1 MESALARVLPLL
13 RSEAR
18 KKARSVDGYLELLA
32 RDLDSTGPAQDLMRS
47 RIVPR
52 IYERWWRPGLGR
64 MAKGVFGP
72 GMAEEYRIAR
82 TLLSIAPGDG
92 VLDVAC
98 GPGNFSREFARAV
111 GDTGLVVGIDA
122 SRTMLARAAADDRNA
137 DVDNLVF
144 VLGDATELPFRPRSF
159 DAICCFA
166 ALHLFADPLRA
177 LDRMRAVLTPGGRIA
192 IFTSCRG
199 RYGPL
204 RTLESIVGGG
214 SGVHMFEQDEI
225 VKALEGRGFVDIRQ
239 RLAGFTQFF
248 GGRLESG

>member
-1 MESALARVLPLL
+1 VAL
-13 RSEAR
+13 
-18 KKARSVDGYLELLA
+18 LE
-32 RDLDSTGPAQDLMRS
+32 RDLDSTGPTQDLMRS

-111 GDTGLVVGIDA
+111 GDAGLVVGIDA

-144 VLGDATELPFRPRSF
+144 MLGDAIELPFRPRSF
-159 DAICCFA
+159 DAVCCFA
-166 ALHLFADPLRA
+166 ALHLFADPFRA

-192 IFTSCRG
+192 IFTTCRS
-199 RYGPL
+199 RYAPL
-204 RTLESIVGGG
+204 RALESIVGGR
-214 SGVHMFEQDEI
+214 SGMLMFEQDEI
-225 VKALEGRGFVDIRQ
+225 VKALEERSFVDLRQ
-239 RLAGFTQFF
+239 RLAGFTQFV
-248 GGRLESG
+248 GGRLPPS

>member
-1 MESALARVLPLL
+1 V
-13 RSEAR
+13 
-18 KKARSVDGYLELLA
+18 ELLA
-32 RDLDSTGPAQDLMRS
+32 REVDSTGPAQDLMRS
-47 RIVPR
+47 RMVPR

-82 TLLSIAPGDG
+82 TLLAIAPGDG

-144 VLGDATELPFRPRSF
+144 VLGDAIDLPFRRKTF
-159 DAICCFA
+159 DAVCCFA

-192 IFTSCRG
+192 IFTTCRG
-199 RYGPL
+199 RYAPL
-204 RTLESIVGGG
+204 RTLESMVGAA
-214 SGVHMFEQDEI
+214 SGMRMFEQAEI
-225 VKALEGRGFVDIRQ
+225 VKALERRGFVDIRQ
-239 RLAGFTQFF
+239 RLAGFTQFV
-248 GGRLESG
+248 GGRVATD